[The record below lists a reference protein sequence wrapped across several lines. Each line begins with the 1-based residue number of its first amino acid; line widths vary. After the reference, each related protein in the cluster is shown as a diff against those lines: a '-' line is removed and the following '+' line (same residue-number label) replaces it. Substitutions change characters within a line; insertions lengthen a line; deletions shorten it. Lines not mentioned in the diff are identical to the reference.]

1 MADTPKSKTSTKS
14 TPSKNPKKAERP
26 KTEDEL
32 LIEKIKVLV
41 EEAKKIG
48 FRVKEIVRLSPSL
61 RDLYGEEPVADR
73 LLNIVDLALD
83 FEDTKIYPTS
93 TETIANNP
101 SLKELWSGEYFSD
114 AANEEAIEKLTLKF
128 KEVALVVEAG
138 SYKKFF
144 TE

>member
-1 MADTPKSKTSTKS
+1 MADSAKNTSAKKTPKKVEK
-14 TPSKNPKKAERP
+14 P
-26 KTEDEL
+26 KTEEEL

-41 EEAKKIG
+41 DEAKKIG
-48 FRVKEIVRLSPSL
+48 LRVKEIVRLSPSL

-93 TETIANNP
+93 TETIANNS

-114 AANEEAIEKLTLKF
+114 ASNEEAIEKLTLKF
-128 KEVALVVEAG
+128 KEVALVVETG